1 MLDRIEA
8 GDAARAAAAELMRRF
23 IANASHELRTPLF
36 GIKGFTE
43 LYRMGGMPERT
54 DVDAAMSRIERE
66 AARLVRLV
74 EDLLL
79 LARLDELDEYATTAD
94 LPLRLTPM
102 DLRTLAADALHDL
115 RALDPERPVTLTGP
129 GGGPPGGAPVLGDE
143 AKLRQVTS
151 NLVGNAAAHTPPGT
165 PVRIGVGTEDG
176 LAVLELHDEG
186 PGRSEEQAARAFDR
200 FYRADD
206 ARGRT
211 ESGGAGLGLAIVA
224 SLVTAHHGRVD
235 VRTAPDEGATFRIS
249 SPGTAERP
257 TAHSPSW
264 RLRRGPAGQGA
275 AQGGHQ
281 AGGGLLL
288 GASALDEVEDVAWVE
303 QRVPQVQRFVP
314 EVSEAEFLGGL
325 PQWLGE
331 RLGLRGEVAGPFP
344 QPVEVAAVRT
354 HLRHRPAV
362 FEDEGNPAARYRFEP
377 RHAPRGLLCA
387 EVT

>member
-94 LPLRLTPM
+94 LPLRLTPR

-186 PGRSEEQAARAFDR
+186 PGMSEEQAARAFDR

-224 SLVTAHHGRVD
+224 SLVTAHHGRVE
-235 VRTAPDEGATFRIS
+235 VRTAPDEGATFR
-249 SPGTAERP
+249 T
-257 TAHSPSW
+257 
-264 RLRRGPAGQGA
+264 
-275 AQGGHQ
+275 
-281 AGGGLLL
+281 LL
-288 GASALDEVEDVAWVE
+288 
-303 QRVPQVQRFVP
+303 P
-314 EVSEAEFLGGL
+314 
-325 PQWLGE
+325 
-331 RLGLRGEVAGPFP
+331 
-344 QPVEVAAVRT
+344 
-354 HLRHRPAV
+354 RHR
-362 FEDEGNPAARYRFEP
+362 
-377 RHAPRGLLCA
+377 
-387 EVT
+387 